1 VDDEED
7 GNANKWELEAFLET
21 LFGSSKNR
29 MSKKA
34 IDKALMHILLMVAVS
49 LMKEEE
55 RRVFVKRVLDT
66 TIKSSTGTGVCRER
80 APETEVVCPT
90 QVRSPTKSE
99 DEELTSA
106 EQQMKTNNTMEDGI
120 DRSMSGADPSEMT
133 TCCIGEAFRIN

>member
-7 GNANKWELEAFLET
+7 GNANKRELEAFLET

-66 TIKSSTGTGVCRER
+66 TIKSSTGTGVS
-80 APETEVVCPT
+80 ETISWLLENIDVDM
-90 QVRSPTKSE
+90 RS
-99 DEELTSA
+99 
-106 EQQMKTNNTMEDGI
+106 
-120 DRSMSGADPSEMT
+120 
-133 TCCIGEAFRIN
+133 RIFKEPF